1 MKIFKNKTILITG
14 GTGSFGSFF
23 VRYILKFSPKKII
36 IYSRDELKQFEMEKK
51 FSLKEKKILRFF
63 IGDVRDKQRLL
74 MATRNVDILVHSAAL
89 KHVVIAEYN
98 PQEFI
103 KTNIHGAENIIE
115 ACIENNVSRI
125 IALST
130 DKASNP
136 INLYGA
142 TKLASDKLFIAAN
155 NIIGNKRTRFSIVRY
170 GNVIDSRG
178 SLIGILRKISK
189 GKEKVFNL
197 TDKEMTRFFMTL
209 EESVKFVC
217 KSLEYMRGGE
227 IFIPKLPSIKI
238 HDLVKSLD
246 KKIKIKIV
254 GKKPGEKI
262 HESLFSW
269 DECPNIKEYSTF
281 YLLDPSILITSK
293 IKSFLPIE
301 EKQIRN
307 KSMKN
312 FNYSSENSLKYSSDV
327 IKKIRKIF

>member
-1 MKIFKNKTILITG
+1 MLKNSTILVTG
-14 GTGSFGSFF
+14 GTGSFGNKF
-23 VRYILKFSPKKII
+23 IPMTLKKYHPKKIVVF
-36 IYSRDELKQFEMEKK
+36 SRDEMKQWEMA
-51 FSLKEKKILRFF
+51 KIFKDDERVRFF

>member
-1 MKIFKNKTILITG
+1 MLNNKIILITG
-14 GTGSFGSFF
+14 GTGSFGKQF
-23 VRYILKFSPKKII
+23 VEYVLRYYSPKKLI
-36 IYSRDELKQFEMEKK
+36 IYSRDELKQFEMEKT
-51 FSLKEKKILRFF
+51 FSTKEKKLLRFF

-74 MATRNVDILVHSAAL
+74 MATKNVDILIHSAAL
-89 KHVVIAEYN
+89 KHVEIAEYN

-197 TDKEMTRFFMTL
+197 TDKEMSRFFMTL

-217 KSLEYMRGGE
+217 KSMEYMRGGE

-238 HDLVKSLD
+238 YDLVKSLD
-246 KKIKIKIV
+246 QKIKIKIV

-281 YLLDPSILITSK
+281 YILDPSILITSK
-293 IKSFLPIE
+293 IKSFLPIK
-301 EKQIRN
+301 EKQISN
-307 KSMKN
+307 KNIKN
-312 FNYSSENSLKYSSDV
+312 FNYNSKDSLKYSSDV
-327 IKKIRKIF
+327 IKKIKNIF

>member
-1 MKIFKNKTILITG
+1 MKLFKNKTILITG

-23 VRYILKFSPKKII
+23 VRYALKFSPKKII
-36 IYSRDELKQFEMEKK
+36 IYSRDELKQFEMEKT
-51 FSLKEKKILRFF
+51 FSPREKKILRFF

-74 MATRNVDILVHSAAL
+74 MATKNVDILVHSAAL

-142 TKLASDKLFIAAN
+142 TKLASDKLLIAAT

-178 SLIGILRKISK
+178 SL
-189 GKEKVFNL
+189 
-197 TDKEMTRFFMTL
+197 
-209 EESVKFVC
+209 
-217 KSLEYMRGGE
+217 
-227 IFIPKLPSIKI
+227 
-238 HDLVKSLD
+238 
-246 KKIKIKIV
+246 
-254 GKKPGEKI
+254 
-262 HESLFSW
+262 
-269 DECPNIKEYSTF
+269 
-281 YLLDPSILITSK
+281 
-293 IKSFLPIE
+293 
-301 EKQIRN
+301 
-307 KSMKN
+307 
-312 FNYSSENSLKYSSDV
+312 
-327 IKKIRKIF
+327 